1 MAYAPHRIDL
11 IRSEAAPRGAVVLYR
26 TIAGLEWS
34 RHVEREDYLTP
45 MEAAVALGVHR
56 VTMYDW
62 ISGDLLPA
70 YEGEG
75 GETWLLWGEV
85 FDFVHGR
92 KRGR

>member
-1 MAYAPHRIDL
+1 MAYAPHRPDL
-11 IRSEAAPRGAVVLYR
+11 IRSEPAPRGAVWLFR

-62 ISGDLLPA
+62 IAKGWVQP
-70 YEGEG
+70 YEGAD
-75 GETWLLWGEV
+75 GETWLNWGEI

-92 KRGR
+92 RQG